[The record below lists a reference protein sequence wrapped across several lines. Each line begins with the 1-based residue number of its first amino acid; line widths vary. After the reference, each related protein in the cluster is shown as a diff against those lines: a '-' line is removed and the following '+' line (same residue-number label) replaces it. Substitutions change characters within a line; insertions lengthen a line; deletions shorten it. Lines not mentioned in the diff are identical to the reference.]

1 MSLRLPIQDNKFATV
16 LSVYAPTLQ
25 AETGVKEAFY
35 RDLHNLLQQV
45 DSKDKLLILG
55 DFNARVGR
63 DFELWKGVLGRHG
76 IGNCNDNGRL
86 LLEFCSE
93 HQLVI
98 TNTLFQQKD
107 RFKATWRH
115 PRSKHWHLLDYVLTR
130 QHDTRDVL
138 HTRVMPSADCYT
150 DHRLVRCKVAFAFK
164 SPPKRKGP
172 QTKKLQVHKLRDPRV
187 KNNLQVM
194 LEERLHCVTAAEPE
208 EQWKQMKTI
217 LQETAAEDDGL
228 STIKRQH

>member
-1 MSLRLPIQDNKFATV
+1 MARELARLDIDLAALTEVRFAEQGSLREDGAGYTLFWSGKNKDERRLSGVGFMIKTSIARKLQNLPVGHSDRIVSLRLPTPDNKLATV

-25 AETGVKEAFY
+25 VEIGVKEAFY

-76 IGNCNDNGRL
+76 IGNCNDNERL
-86 LLEFCSE
+86 LLEFYSE

-98 TNTLFQQKD
+98 TNTLFRQKN

-130 QHDTRDVL
+130 QHDTRDLL
-138 HTRVMPSADCYT
+138 HTR
-150 DHRLVRCKVAFAFK
+150 
-164 SPPKRKGP
+164 
-172 QTKKLQVHKLRDPRV
+172 
-187 KNNLQVM
+187 
-194 LEERLHCVTAAEPE
+194 
-208 EQWKQMKTI
+208 
-217 LQETAAEDDGL
+217 
-228 STIKRQH
+228 

>member
-1 MSLRLPIQDNKFATV
+1 MSLRLPYQDNKSSTV

-45 DSKDKLLILG
+45 DAKDKLLILG
-55 DFNARVGR
+55 NFNARVGR
-63 DFELWKGVLGRHG
+63 DFELWKEVIRRHG

-107 RFKATWRH
+107 RFKATCT
-115 PRSKHWHLLDYVLTR
+115 S
-130 QHDTRDVL
+130 
-138 HTRVMPSADCYT
+138 
-150 DHRLVRCKVAFAFK
+150 
-164 SPPKRKGP
+164 
-172 QTKKLQVHKLRDPRV
+172 
-187 KNNLQVM
+187 
-194 LEERLHCVTAAEPE
+194 
-208 EQWKQMKTI
+208 
-217 LQETAAEDDGL
+217 
-228 STIKRQH
+228 

>member
-1 MSLRLPIQDNKFATV
+1 MSLRLPIRDSKFATL

-25 AETGVKEAFY
+25 AETGVKKAFY
-35 RDLHNLLQQV
+35 RDLHNLLLQV

-76 IGNCNDNGRL
+76 IGNSNDNGRL

-107 RFKATWRH
+107 RFKAT
-115 PRSKHWHLLDYVLTR
+115 
-130 QHDTRDVL
+130 
-138 HTRVMPSADCYT
+138 
-150 DHRLVRCKVAFAFK
+150 
-164 SPPKRKGP
+164 
-172 QTKKLQVHKLRDPRV
+172 
-187 KNNLQVM
+187 
-194 LEERLHCVTAAEPE
+194 
-208 EQWKQMKTI
+208 
-217 LQETAAEDDGL
+217 
-228 STIKRQH
+228 

>member
-1 MSLRLPIQDNKFATV
+1 NEFATV

-150 DHRLVRCKVAFAFK
+150 DHRLVRCKVAFTFK

-172 QTKKLQVHKLRDPRV
+172 QTKKLQVHKLRDQRV
-187 KNNLQVM
+187 KNNPQVM
-194 LEERLHCVTAAEPE
+194 
-208 EQWKQMKTI
+208 
-217 LQETAAEDDGL
+217 
-228 STIKRQH
+228 S